1 MIRKTRN
8 IILIIFTGVLLLSF
22 FLSLNFSSKY
32 LLPFDK
38 NDGFTFTTYHEALDK
53 DWSLSTVS
61 PDSGGGIKFTYKLT
75 SVKDEP
81 FTGFYIT
88 KKDSLND
95 LFSVDDFNTIKI
107 HIQAKKAKRIPL
119 TITLDYKGFTSRK
132 KELSSM
138 PFTTTVDYDGDR
150 VYEIKLSDFK
160 TPSWWYRYHQLSEKD
175 FKHPDFTRVN
185 YFIIGNCELLAK
197 GVEDEIRIKSVQF
210 TNNNTKSYFVFALIA
225 LAGYA
230 AMGIYV
236 LFTRKKKVLV
246 PFVANEI
253 TDEARDKTGLI
264 VQYLSKNY
272 INPEL
277 TQMDVQRDLGIS
289 AREIGQLLKDNHHSS
304 FKNYLNQIR
313 LAEVKRLL
321 KESDL
326 PVSDIAYKSGYNN
339 ISHFNRVFKTEVG
352 VNPKQFRE
360 Q

>member
-1 MIRKTRN
+1 MTKKVRYA
-8 IILIIFTGVLLLSF
+8 ILIIFTVTLLTAF
-22 FLSLNFSSKY
+22 YLSLNFGSKN
-32 LLPFDK
+32 LFPFDK
-38 NDGFTFTTYHEALDK
+38 NEDFIVKTYHEQLPK
-53 DWSLSTVS
+53 DWSTSTAS
-61 PDSGGGIKFTYKLT
+61 IDSGGGIKFTYQLT

-88 KKDSLND
+88 KKDSLHD
-95 LFSVDDFNTIKI
+95 LFSVDEYNSVKI
-107 HIQAKKAKRIPL
+107 HIKAKKAKRIPL
-119 TITLDYKGFTSRK
+119 TITVDYKGFTSRK

-150 VYEIKLSDFK
+150 VYEIKLSQFT

-175 FKHPDFTRVN
+175 FMHPDFTRAN
-185 YFIIGNCELLAK
+185 YFIVGNCELLAK
-197 GVEDEIRIKSVQF
+197 GVEDEIIVKSVQF
-210 TNNNTKSYFVFALIA
+210 TNDNTTVYFVFGLIA
-225 LAGYA
+225 IAGYS

-236 LFTRKKKVLV
+236 LFARKKKVLV

-253 TDEARDKTGLI
+253 SDEARDKTGLI

-272 INPEL
+272 INAEL
-277 TQMDVQRDLGIS
+277 TQIDVQRDLGIS

-321 KESDL
+321 KDSNL
-326 PVSDIAYKSGYNN
+326 PISDIAYKAGYNN
-339 ISHFNRVFKTEVG
+339 ISHFNRVFKSEVG
-352 VNPKQFRE
+352 VSPKQFRE